1 MLFLLLGV
9 TYSEIM
15 MKGGNRRIFESRL
28 ISNMLSA
35 LSPFGSFRARKL
47 SGRIL
52 LSCEGVADRD
62 GAMAVLA
69 RTFGIEYAYAPVETS
84 PDMPEIEKAAMA
96 YAPSLAGKAIKVD
109 TRRSDKS
116 FPLNSQRVN
125 EIVGARLVAAGCS
138 VDLDTPEETLFIEI
152 MHDRALL
159 YGRKVRGPGGLPLG
173 SSGKA
178 LSLLSGG
185 IDSPVASWLL
195 MKRGCNVDFLH
206 LHQSPEPKAVLD
218 SKMPRI
224 LKALGAYCPGKMTL
238 IAAPYTEFYKRT
250 LSMDAR
256 IELVLFRRFLFHLSN
271 ALAESHGY
279 KAVVSGDSLGQV
291 ASQTID
297 NIFASDEA
305 SRIPVFRPLIG
316 FNKQEITDLAMKI
329 GTYGVSIEPYK
340 DCCSLVATKRPSTKV
355 PLEIARKAEEAA
367 GISEVVSKTL
377 AQAETFEL

>member
-1 MLFLLLGV
+1 MLLGV

-35 LSPFGSFRARKL
+35 LSPFGSFRAHKL

-52 LSCEGVADRD
+52 LSCEGEADRD
-62 GAMAVLA
+62 GAMAALS
-69 RTFGIEYAYAPVETS
+69 RTFGIEYAYAPVETA

-96 YAPSLAGKAIKVD
+96 YAPSLAGKSIKVD
-109 TRRSDKS
+109 ARRSDKG

-138 VDLDTPEETLFIEI
+138 VDLDTPEETVFIEI

-206 LHQSPEPKAVLD
+206 LHQSPEPKSVLD

-238 IAAPYTEFYKRT
+238 IAAPYAEFYKRT

-256 IELVLFRRFLFHLSN
+256 IELVLFRRFLFHLAN
-271 ALAESHGY
+271 ALAEPHGY

-355 PLEIARKAEEAA
+355 PLELAKKAEEAA
-367 GISEVVSKTL
+367 GMEEIVRKTL
-377 AQAETFEL
+377 EQAETFEL